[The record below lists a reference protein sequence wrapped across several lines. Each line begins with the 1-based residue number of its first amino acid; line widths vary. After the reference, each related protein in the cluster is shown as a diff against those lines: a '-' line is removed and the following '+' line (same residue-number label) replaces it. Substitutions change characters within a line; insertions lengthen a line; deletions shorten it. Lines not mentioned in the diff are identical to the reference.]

1 MAQRPPVISEHYPY
15 VPVRFAVGGATRT
28 PEAMVDTGFDG
39 ALIVPESLAD
49 QLPTEDEWTPWRLA
63 DGSVIWMPLY
73 LATLQVG
80 SFTSFAGTVHV
91 VGDEYLVGRAVIDR
105 FSVTFDHGRHVEVR
119 E

>member
-1 MAQRPPVISEHYPY
+1 
-15 VPVRFAVGGATRT
+15 
-28 PEAMVDTGFDG
+28 
-39 ALIVPESLAD
+39 
-49 QLPTEDEWTPWRLA
+49 
-63 DGSVIWMPLY
+63 MPLH

-105 FSVTFDHGRHVEVR
+105 FTVTFDHGRRVEVR